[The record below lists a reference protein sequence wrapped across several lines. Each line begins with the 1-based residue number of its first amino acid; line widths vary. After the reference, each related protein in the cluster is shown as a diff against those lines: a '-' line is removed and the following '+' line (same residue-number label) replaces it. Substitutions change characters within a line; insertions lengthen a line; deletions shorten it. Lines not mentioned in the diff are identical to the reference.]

1 MPTAAERT
9 TLMEAL
15 ACLDVDLERELHRL
29 RQERAQWEPGFLLS
43 LLGHQPTPPPAS
55 AWTFP
60 AAATAASPSED
71 TPGVTD
77 TAAAEP
83 LAVPEPPPVTDTEL
97 TTVPR
102 TGDAAES
109 LPEPTT
115 ALAVGKETAGMEEA
129 GQDATTDQVAALLR
143 DEPVPDSRPSW
154 SERLNRLLARR
165 QAAQEPVTDPWA
177 ETFAAPQRCGWPQ
190 PLVGFGIGV
199 TVATLSTLAI
209 LWWRQPLRPTPTTP
223 PLRVPAPPPER
234 AVLPDPSPSPVPNL
248 ARKELPDVSAIP
260 TASPPARP
268 AASPNLGFYY
278 VVMDYQN
285 EQSLLAAQK
294 VVPEAFVWQFPHG
307 VKVQLAA
314 FEVRAQAEQFV
325 ADLKAKG
332 IDARVYP

>member
-1 MPTAAERT
+1 MPTTAERT
-9 TLMEAL
+9 TLMGAL
-15 ACLDVDLERELHRL
+15 ACLDVDLERELHQL
-29 RQERAQWEPGFLLS
+29 RQERAQWEPEYWLS
-43 LLGHQPTPPPAS
+43 LLGQQPTPPPAA

-60 AAATAASPSED
+60 AAATAASPSEAAQ
-71 TPGVTD
+71 GVTD
-77 TAAAEP
+77 AAEP
-83 LAVPEPPPVTDTEL
+83 LGVPEPPPD
-97 TTVPR
+97 
-102 TGDAAES
+102 TGDGAES

-115 ALAVGKETAGMEEA
+115 ALTVREETAGTDLADA
-129 GQDATTDQVAALLR
+129 GEDATTDQVAARLG
-143 DEPVPDSRPSW
+143 DESVPHSRPSW
-154 SERLNRLLARR
+154 SERLNRVLARR
-165 QAAQEPVTDPWA
+165 QTASEPVTDPWA
-177 ETFAAPQRCGWPQ
+177 ETFAAPQRRTWPQ
-190 PLVGFGIGV
+190 PLFGFGIGV

-209 LWWRQPLRPTPTTP
+209 LWWRQPIRQTPTTP

-260 TASPPARP
+260 TASPQAP
-268 AASPNLGFYY
+268 ASPNLGFYY